1 MQELQKIAVVI
12 DADNTQ
18 ISKLE
23 DVFHEISTRGRIVV
37 KRAYGNW
44 HKPTLKNWGEIIKR
58 LAIKAEQQFDYVS
71 GKNATDMALVI
82 DTIELLYTNLY
93 DAFVIVSSDSDYTPL
108 AIKLREAGVYVMGV
122 GEQKNPV
129 AFRNACDEFL
139 FLENCSSSVEGN
151 DAHDV
156 VNSFQSDAH
165 DAASSSQSDVQDA
178 ASSSQSDA
186 QDAVSS
192 PQKEKAEVSI
202 SPNNEK
208 EESTKQLKED
218 VQKTDSTPIASS
230 APAEENSEKKND
242 LNEIHALLE
251 KAYDTFQDE
260 DGWVNVAKVGLFL
273 RRAKPDFDSRTYGF
287 QKLSLFLKNFPEKYD
302 VKIVGEK
309 PNIIAVY
316 RCVSNE
322 NN

>member
-44 HKPTLKNWGEIIKR
+44 HKPALKNWGEIIKR

-122 GEQKNPV
+122 GEQKTPV

-156 VNSFQSDAH
+156 VSSFQSDA
-165 DAASSSQSDVQDA
+165 QDA

>member
-1 MQELQKIAVVI
+1 MQELQKIDVVI

-44 HKPTLKNWGEIIKR
+44 HKPALKNWGEIIKR

-122 GEQKNPV
+122 GEQKTPV

-151 DAHDV
+151 
-156 VNSFQSDAH
+156 
-165 DAASSSQSDVQDA
+165 
-178 ASSSQSDA
+178 DA

-273 RRAKPDFDSRTYGF
+273 RRAKPDFDSRNYGF

-302 VKIVGEK
+302 VKLVGEK
-309 PNIIAVY
+309 PNTIAVY

>member
-122 GEQKNPV
+122 GEQKTPV

-139 FLENCSSSVEGN
+139 LLENCSSSVEGN
-151 DAHDV
+151 DA
-156 VNSFQSDAH
+156 
-165 DAASSSQSDVQDA
+165 QDA
-178 ASSSQSDA
+178 TSSPQSDA
-186 QDAVSS
+186 QDAANSL
-192 PQKEKAEVSI
+192 QKEKAEMSI

-208 EESTKQLKED
+208 AESTKHLKED
-218 VQKTDSTPIASS
+218 AQKTDSTTMVGS
-230 APAEENSEKKND
+230 ALSDENSEKKND

-260 DGWVNVAKVGLFL
+260 GGWVNVARVGLFL

-287 QKLSLFLKNFPEKYD
+287 QKLSLFLKNFPEKYE
-302 VKIVGEK
+302 VKKVGEK
-309 PNIIAVY
+309 TNPIAVY

>member
-122 GEQKNPV
+122 GEQKTPV

-156 VNSFQSDAH
+156 VNSFQSDAQ

-178 ASSSQSDA
+178 ASSSQRDA

-218 VQKTDSTPIASS
+218 VQKTGSTPIASS

>member
-122 GEQKNPV
+122 GEKKTPV

-151 DAHDV
+151 DAHNV
-156 VNSFQSDAH
+156 VSSFQSDA
-165 DAASSSQSDVQDA
+165 QDA

-309 PNIIAVY
+309 PNTIAVY

>member
-122 GEQKNPV
+122 GEQKTPV
-129 AFRNACDEFL
+129 AFRNAAMNFSSWKTALLRLKETMHTMLLVLSKAMHKMLLVLPKAMHKMLLVLPKKKKQKCL
-139 FLENCSSSVEGN
+139 YRPTTKKKNLQSSSR
-151 DAHDV
+151 
-156 VNSFQSDAH
+156 
-165 DAASSSQSDVQDA
+165 
-178 ASSSQSDA
+178 
-186 QDAVSS
+186 
-192 PQKEKAEVSI
+192 KMYRKLI
-202 SPNNEK
+202 
-208 EESTKQLKED
+208 QLQLLVLLPLK
-218 VQKTDSTPIASS
+218 KTPKRKMI
-230 APAEENSEKKND
+230 
-242 LNEIHALLE
+242 
-251 KAYDTFQDE
+251 
-260 DGWVNVAKVGLFL
+260 
-273 RRAKPDFDSRTYGF
+273 
-287 QKLSLFLKNFPEKYD
+287 
-302 VKIVGEK
+302 
-309 PNIIAVY
+309 
-316 RCVSNE
+316 
-322 NN
+322 

>member
-122 GEQKNPV
+122 GEQKTPV

-156 VNSFQSDAH
+156 VNSFQSDA
-165 DAASSSQSDVQDA
+165 QDA

-316 RCVSNE
+316 RCVINE

>member
-44 HKPTLKNWGEIIKR
+44 HKPRLKNWGEIIKR

-122 GEQKNPV
+122 GEKKTPV

-156 VNSFQSDAH
+156 VSSFQSDA
-165 DAASSSQSDVQDA
+165 QDA

>member
-122 GEQKNPV
+122 GEKKPPV

-156 VNSFQSDAH
+156 VSSFQSDA
-165 DAASSSQSDVQDA
+165 QDA

>member
-122 GEQKNPV
+122 GEQKTPV

-156 VNSFQSDAH
+156 VSSFQSDA
-165 DAASSSQSDVQDA
+165 QDA

-186 QDAVSS
+186 QDTVSS

-273 RRAKPDFDSRTYGF
+273 KRAKPDFDSRTYGF

>member
-108 AIKLREAGVYVMGV
+108 AIKLREAGIYVMGV
-122 GEQKNPV
+122 GEQKTPV

-156 VNSFQSDAH
+156 VSSFQSDA
-165 DAASSSQSDVQDA
+165 QDA

-186 QDAVSS
+186 QDTVSS

-322 NN
+322 ND

>member
-122 GEQKNPV
+122 GEQKTPV

-156 VNSFQSDAH
+156 VSSFQSDA
-165 DAASSSQSDVQDA
+165 QDA

-218 VQKTDSTPIASS
+218 VQKTDSTPIVSS

>member
-122 GEQKNPV
+122 GEQKTPV

-156 VNSFQSDAH
+156 VNSFQSDAQ

-178 ASSSQSDA
+178 A
-186 QDAVSS
+186 SS

-218 VQKTDSTPIASS
+218 VQKTGSTPIASS

>member
-122 GEQKNPV
+122 GEQKTPV

-156 VNSFQSDAH
+156 V
-165 DAASSSQSDVQDA
+165 SSSQSDVQDA

-192 PQKEKAEVSI
+192 PQKEKTEVSI

>member
-122 GEQKNPV
+122 GEQKTPV

-151 DAHDV
+151 DA
-156 VNSFQSDAH
+156 
-165 DAASSSQSDVQDA
+165 
-178 ASSSQSDA
+178 

-192 PQKEKAEVSI
+192 PQKEKA
-202 SPNNEK
+202 
-208 EESTKQLKED
+208 
-218 VQKTDSTPIASS
+218 
-230 APAEENSEKKND
+230 
-242 LNEIHALLE
+242 
-251 KAYDTFQDE
+251 
-260 DGWVNVAKVGLFL
+260 
-273 RRAKPDFDSRTYGF
+273 
-287 QKLSLFLKNFPEKYD
+287 
-302 VKIVGEK
+302 
-309 PNIIAVY
+309 
-316 RCVSNE
+316 
-322 NN
+322 

>member
-122 GEQKNPV
+122 GEQKTPV

-156 VNSFQSDAH
+156 VNSF
-165 DAASSSQSDVQDA
+165 QSDVQDA

>member
-122 GEQKNPV
+122 GEQKTPV

-156 VNSFQSDAH
+156 V
-165 DAASSSQSDVQDA
+165 SSSQSDVQDA
-178 ASSSQSDA
+178 
-186 QDAVSS
+186 
-192 PQKEKAEVSI
+192 
-202 SPNNEK
+202 
-208 EESTKQLKED
+208 
-218 VQKTDSTPIASS
+218 ASS

>member
-1 MQELQKIAVVI
+1 MATGI
-12 DADNTQ
+12 
-18 ISKLE
+18 
-23 DVFHEISTRGRIVV
+23 
-37 KRAYGNW
+37 
-44 HKPTLKNWGEIIKR
+44 KPTLKNWGEIIKR

-122 GEQKNPV
+122 GEQKTPV

-156 VNSFQSDAH
+156 VSSFQSDAQG
-165 DAASSSQSDVQDA
+165 AASSSQSDVQDA

-208 EESTKQLKED
+208 RRIYKAAQGRCT
-218 VQKTDSTPIASS
+218 
-230 APAEENSEKKND
+230 EN
-242 LNEIHALLE
+242 
-251 KAYDTFQDE
+251 
-260 DGWVNVAKVGLFL
+260 
-273 RRAKPDFDSRTYGF
+273 
-287 QKLSLFLKNFPEKYD
+287 
-302 VKIVGEK
+302 
-309 PNIIAVY
+309 
-316 RCVSNE
+316 
-322 NN
+322 

>member
-122 GEQKNPV
+122 GEQKTPV

-156 VNSFQSDAH
+156 A
-165 DAASSSQSDVQDA
+165 
-178 ASSSQSDA
+178 
-186 QDAVSS
+186 SS
-192 PQKEKAEVSI
+192 PQKEKAEVPI

-218 VQKTDSTPIASS
+218 AQKTDSTPIASS
-230 APAEENSEKKND
+230 VPAEENSEKKND

-322 NN
+322 ND

>member
-44 HKPTLKNWGEIIKR
+44 HKPALKNWGEIIKR

-122 GEQKNPV
+122 GEQKTPV

-151 DAHDV
+151 
-156 VNSFQSDAH
+156 
-165 DAASSSQSDVQDA
+165 
-178 ASSSQSDA
+178 DA

-230 APAEENSEKKND
+230 APAEENSEKQND

-302 VKIVGEK
+302 VKLVGEK
-309 PNIIAVY
+309 PNTIAVY

>member
-122 GEQKNPV
+122 GEQKTPV

-156 VNSFQSDAH
+156 V
-165 DAASSSQSDVQDA
+165 SSS
-178 ASSSQSDA
+178 
-186 QDAVSS
+186 
-192 PQKEKAEVSI
+192 QKEKAEVSI

>member
-71 GKNATDMALVI
+71 GKNATDMSLVI

-122 GEQKNPV
+122 GEQKTPV

-156 VNSFQSDAH
+156 V
-165 DAASSSQSDVQDA
+165 SSSQSDVQDA

>member
-122 GEQKNPV
+122 GEQKTPV

-156 VNSFQSDAH
+156 VSSFQSDA
-165 DAASSSQSDVQDA
+165 QDA

-186 QDAVSS
+186 QDTVSS

-202 SPNNEK
+202 SPNNKK

>member
-108 AIKLREAGVYVMGV
+108 EIKLREAGVYVMGV
-122 GEQKNPV
+122 GEQKTPV

-156 VNSFQSDAH
+156 VNSFQSDAQ

-218 VQKTDSTPIASS
+218 VQKTGSTPIASS

>member
-122 GEQKNPV
+122 GEQKTPV

-156 VNSFQSDAH
+156 VNSFQSDAQ

-192 PQKEKAEVSI
+192 PQKEKVEVSI

>member
-122 GEQKNPV
+122 GEQKTPV

-156 VNSFQSDAH
+156 VSSFQSDAQ
-165 DAASSSQSDVQDA
+165 DAASSSQGDVQDA
-178 ASSSQSDA
+178 ASSSQSDV

>member
-1 MQELQKIAVVI
+1 
-12 DADNTQ
+12 
-18 ISKLE
+18 
-23 DVFHEISTRGRIVV
+23 
-37 KRAYGNW
+37 
-44 HKPTLKNWGEIIKR
+44 
-58 LAIKAEQQFDYVS
+58 
-71 GKNATDMALVI
+71 MALVI

-122 GEQKNPV
+122 GEQKTPV

-156 VNSFQSDAH
+156 VSSFQSDA
-165 DAASSSQSDVQDA
+165 QDA

-230 APAEENSEKKND
+230 APTEENSEKKND

>member
-1 MQELQKIAVVI
+1 MPI
-12 DADNTQ
+12 NTQ

-44 HKPTLKNWGEIIKR
+44 HKPALKNWGEIIKQ

-122 GEQKNPV
+122 GEQKTPV

-156 VNSFQSDAH
+156 ASFPKAMHKMLLVLPKKKKQKCLYLPTTKKKNLQ
-165 DAASSSQSDVQDA
+165 SSSR
-178 ASSSQSDA
+178 
-186 QDAVSS
+186 
-192 PQKEKAEVSI
+192 KMYRKLI
-202 SPNNEK
+202 
-208 EESTKQLKED
+208 QLQLLVLLPLK
-218 VQKTDSTPIASS
+218 KTPKSKMI
-230 APAEENSEKKND
+230 
-242 LNEIHALLE
+242 
-251 KAYDTFQDE
+251 
-260 DGWVNVAKVGLFL
+260 
-273 RRAKPDFDSRTYGF
+273 
-287 QKLSLFLKNFPEKYD
+287 
-302 VKIVGEK
+302 
-309 PNIIAVY
+309 
-316 RCVSNE
+316 
-322 NN
+322 

>member
-58 LAIKAEQQFDYVS
+58 LAVKAEQQFDYVS

-122 GEQKNPV
+122 GEQKTPV

-156 VNSFQSDAH
+156 VNSFQSDA
-165 DAASSSQSDVQDA
+165 QDA

>member
-122 GEQKNPV
+122 GEQKTPV

-156 VNSFQSDAH
+156 VSSFQSDA
-165 DAASSSQSDVQDA
+165 QDA

-186 QDAVSS
+186 QDAASSSQSDAQDTVSS

>member
-122 GEQKNPV
+122 GEQKTPV

-156 VNSFQSDAH
+156 VNSFQSDAQ

-178 ASSSQSDA
+178 A
-186 QDAVSS
+186 SS

-309 PNIIAVY
+309 PNTIAVY

>member
-71 GKNATDMALVI
+71 GKNATDMSLVI
-82 DTIELLYTNLY
+82 GTIELLYTNLY

-122 GEQKNPV
+122 GEQKTPV

-156 VNSFQSDAH
+156 V
-165 DAASSSQSDVQDA
+165 SSSQSDVQDA

>member
-122 GEQKNPV
+122 GEQKTPV

-156 VNSFQSDAH
+156 VSSFQSDA
-165 DAASSSQSDVQDA
+165 QDA

-186 QDAVSS
+186 QDTVSS

-302 VKIVGEK
+302 VKIVGEN

>member
-122 GEQKNPV
+122 GEKKTPV

-156 VNSFQSDAH
+156 VSSFQSDAQ
-165 DAASSSQSDVQDA
+165 DAASSSQSDAQDA
-178 ASSSQSDA
+178 VSSSQSDA

>member
-58 LAIKAEQQFDYVS
+58 LAVKAEQQFDYVS

-122 GEQKNPV
+122 GEQKTPV

-156 VNSFQSDAH
+156 VSSFQSDA
-165 DAASSSQSDVQDA
+165 QDA

-186 QDAVSS
+186 QDTVSS